1 MEDPSPSPKM
11 VRDQDDFKV
20 MKTIFVST
28 AIPYVNAEPHIGHA
42 LEYVQTDCYTRFQK
56 IQENDI
62 KFVTG
67 SDENSLKNV
76 QAAEK
81 GGISTE
87 ELCKTNAQKFA
98 DFKKLLNVDFD
109 IFLRT
114 TDKNHFEGAQKFW
127 KLCEKDIYKKKYRGL
142 YCVGCEAF
150 YTPDELVDGLCPE
163 HKKALVEIE
172 EENYFFRLST
182 YENKIR
188 ELIEKNEIKIYPE
201 TKKNEVLGFIKQ
213 GLQDF
218 SISRSIER
226 AHGWGVPVP
235 EDSTQIMYVWFDA
248 LLTYINAIG
257 FYESDLSSE
266 RSRPFTTDEKNI
278 FDRYWINA
286 NDRCHV
292 IGKGILRFHAVYWI
306 GMLLSAG
313 LPLPTKEF
321 VHGYLTIN
329 SEKISKSIGNVIS
342 PEDVVKKYGIDAT
355 RYYLLREIPSFS
367 DGDFSYSRFEELY
380 NSDLANN
387 LGNLV
392 SRLARLSSNINYV
405 HQKQSEQQLYPE
417 VIDYLENYRFDE
429 ALKFIFLEFT
439 KLNKFIDEKTPW
451 KLQEKELQD
460 FLKLAIEQLL
470 LISYNL
476 RPFLPETAT
485 KIQSLFANE
494 VKLPIIPL
502 FKRV

>member
-1 MEDPSPSPKM
+1 
-11 VRDQDDFKV
+11 
-20 MKTIFVST
+20 MKTIFIST
-28 AIPYVNAEPHIGHA
+28 AIPYVNANPHIGHA

-56 IQENDI
+56 LIGNDI
-62 KFVTG
+62 NFVTG

-81 GGISTE
+81 VGISVS
-87 ELCKTNAQKFA
+87 ELCAKNAEKFA
-98 DFKKLLNVDFD
+98 NFKNLLNIDFD
-109 IFLRT
+109 VFLRT
-114 TDKNHFEGAQKFW
+114 TDKNHFFGAQKFW
-127 KLCEKDIYKKKYRGL
+127 KLCAKDIYKKKYKGL

-150 YTPDELVDGLCPE
+150 YTEDELIEGLCPE
-163 HKKALVEIE
+163 HRKAPIVVE

-182 YENKIR
+182 YEKQIKK
-188 ELIEKNEIKIYPE
+188 LIESDSIKIYPQA
-201 TKKNEVLGFIKQ
+201 KKNEVLGFVNQ

-218 SISRSIER
+218 SISRSVER

-235 EDSTQIMYVWFDA
+235 GDETQIMYVWFDA

-257 FYESDLSSE
+257 FYNFNYDKHKGLLSQKNLNP
-266 RSRPFTTDEKNI
+266 RNIRILTTPANAENAGNTFEK
-278 FDRYWINA
+278 YWLEA
-286 NDRCHV
+286 DDRCHV

-329 SEKISKSIGNVIS
+329 GEKISKTIGNVIS

-355 RYYLLREIPSFS
+355 RYYLLREITSFS

-392 SRLARLSSNINYV
+392 SRLARLSLNIKYV
-405 HQKQSEQQLYPE
+405 HKHNYEYQFYSEVVNCL
-417 VIDYLENYRFDE
+417 DNYRFDE
-429 ALKFIFLEFT
+429 ALKFIFLQVA
-439 KLNKFIDEKTPW
+439 KLNKFIDDKTPW
-451 KLQEKELQD
+451 KLKKNDLQE
-460 FLKLAIEQLL
+460 FLKTAVEQLL
-470 LISYNL
+470 CISHNL
-476 RPFLPETAT
+476 RCFLPETSN
-485 KIQSLFANE
+485 KIESLFTHE
-494 VKLPIIPL
+494 IQLPIAPL
-502 FKRV
+502 FSRIK

>member
-1 MEDPSPSPKM
+1 
-11 VRDQDDFKV
+11 
-20 MKTIFVST
+20 MKTIFIST
-28 AIPYVNAEPHIGHA
+28 AIPYVNAAPHIGHA

-56 IQENDI
+56 LIGNDI
-62 KFVTG
+62 EFVTG
-67 SDENSLKNV
+67 SDENALKNV

-81 GGISTE
+81 AGVSTE
-87 ELCKTNAQKFA
+87 DLCETNAAKFA
-98 DFKKLLNVDFD
+98 NFKNLLNVDFD
-109 IFLRT
+109 VFLRT
-114 TDKNHFEGAQKFW
+114 TDKNHFAGAKKFW
-127 KLCEKDIYKKKYRGL
+127 KLCEKDIYKKKYKGL

-150 YTPDELVDGLCPE
+150 YTEDELVDGLCPE
-163 HKKALVEIE
+163 HKKAPVPVE
-172 EENYFFRLST
+172 EENYFFKLSS
-182 YENKIR
+182 YEKQIK
-188 ELIEKNEIKIYPE
+188 ELIEIDKIKIFPQ

-218 SISRSIER
+218 SISRSVER

-235 EDSTQIMYVWFDA
+235 GDDTQIMYVWFDA

-257 FYESDLSSE
+257 FYDSNST
-266 RSRPFTTDEKNI
+266 FEKYWLKAD
-278 FDRYWINA
+278 DRY
-286 NDRCHV
+286 HV

-329 SEKISKSIGNVIS
+329 GEKISKTIGNVIS
-342 PEDVVKKYGIDAT
+342 PEDVVEKYGTDAT

-392 SRLARLSSNINYV
+392 SRIARLSSNINYV
-405 HQKQSEQQLYPE
+405 HQLNQEQKLYPE
-417 VIDYLENYRFDE
+417 AIDYLENYQFDE
-429 ALKFIFLEFT
+429 ALKFIFSDVT

-451 KLQEKELQD
+451 KLQGNELSL
-460 FLKLAIEQLL
+460 FLKQAIEQLL
-470 LISYNL
+470 CISYNL
-476 RPFLPETAT
+476 MPFLPETGK
-485 KIQSLFANE
+485 KIQSLFTHE
-494 VKLPIIPL
+494 IKVPISPL
-502 FKRV
+502 FNRIK